1 MYNIT
6 LEKISDYEL
15 IEVQHKE
22 QINDMYLILTTFDAK
37 KINVTP
43 T

>member
-6 LEKISDYEL
+6 LEKISDYKL
-15 IEVQHKE
+15 IQNKE
-22 QINDMYLILTTFDAK
+22 QINDMDLILTTFDAK